1 MDLQIPLN
9 KLKFGHQDGEGINAR
24 IAGRD
29 ARIAELAA
37 NIFANRTPAN
47 PTGLIENLIVK
58 QVDGDCYAVA
68 NGNRRLAALHMIEA
82 PGSEVLIGCTLHQ
95 VDAAKAFEFSLATAI
110 TAEQLHPV
118 DQYEAFAKLEER
130 GKSNEEIAQQYGMS
144 EKQVRQALALG
155 RLSPAIRD
163 AWRSGE
169 IKAEVAQAFTL
180 AADHK
185 SQDRLYK
192 KLAKENELDRQSIRA
207 ELGVKPN
214 EDIGALVNFV
224 GIEVYRLR
232 GGSVTED
239 LFREQ
244 HIVSDE
250 VLLKAMVGERL
261 AKECDRLVVEDGW
274 QWASVEEDLPK
285 SWRSW
290 STTRIHD
297 VSKFFTAEEAA
308 EAKRLA
314 KLEEEFENAEGHYDW
329 EAEEKVR
336 NELMQLEDLVRP
348 RAYTAKQKEKLGCV
362 VGVDDDGRLEV
373 EYGINRPPAATKSEA
388 AARPPTAGEPPEI
401 KAPSKSSKAVEPDL
415 SQALIQ
421 RLSVQLT
428 AAAETALIQDQDL
441 AISVLLAKLA
451 SNVNCDGIRVNVT
464 GMSATKLDLLGS
476 KKFADCLELARALK
490 PAERV
495 ELLVLVAG
503 AALDFQRFSSND
515 DNLLKGNPGLICD
528 AIKPQAM
535 NAALRGAFDGKDY
548 FNSVPK
554 ALCLAAIK
562 EAVGADVARQQEKN
576 KGPEIAAFAIANV
589 PATGW
594 LPPQLRVKGYDGP
607 PVKKPKPSVSAG
619 MKDALD
625 KAVKALKPLK
635 RAAAARKGAAKK
647 TTKKPAKKK

>member
-24 IAGRD
+24 VAGRD

-37 NIFANRTPAN
+37 NIFANRSPEN

-58 QVDGDCYAVA
+58 QVDGDSYAVA

-82 PGSEVLIGCTLHQ
+82 PGSEMLIGCTLHQ
-95 VDAAKAFEFSLATAI
+95 VDATKAFEFSLATAI

-130 GKSNEEIAQQYGMS
+130 GKTNEEIAQQYGMS
-144 EKQVRQALALG
+144 EKQVKQALALG
-155 RLSPAIRD
+155 RLSPTIRD

-169 IKAEVAQAFTL
+169 IKAEVAQTFTL

-192 KLAKENELDRQSIRA
+192 KLSKENDLDRHSIRA
-207 ELGVKPN
+207 ELGVKGN
-214 EDIGALVNFV
+214 EDIGALVSFV
-224 GIEVYRLR
+224 GIEAYRLR
-232 GGSVTED
+232 GGAVSED

-244 HIVSDE
+244 HIVSDD

-261 AKECDRLVVEDGW
+261 AKECDRLVVEQGW
-274 QWASVEEDLPK
+274 QWAAVEDDLPK

-290 STTRIHD
+290 PTTRVD
-297 VSKFFTAEEAA
+297 VTKFFTTEEAA

-314 KLEEEFENAEGHYDW
+314 KLGEDIQNADEYDF
-329 EAEEKVR
+329 EAERKVDDEISR
-336 NELMQLEDLVRP
+336 LEASVLP
-348 RAYTAKQKEKLGCV
+348 RAFTDKQKAKLGCMV
-362 VGVDDDGRLEV
+362 SVDDDGRLEV
-373 EYGINRPPAATKSEA
+373 QYGISRPPAATKSEA

-401 KAPSKSSKAVEPDL
+401 VPPSKKAAKASEPDL

-428 AAAETALIQDQDL
+428 MAAETALIQDQDL
-441 AISVLLAKLA
+441 AISVLLAKFA
-451 SNVNCDGIRVNVT
+451 SNMNCDGVQVSVS
-464 GMSATKLDLLGS
+464 GLGASKLDLLGS
-476 KKFADCLELARALK
+476 KKFADNLELARALK
-490 PAERV
+490 PAERI

-503 AALDFQRFSSND
+503 AALNFQRFSSAD

-528 AIKPQAM
+528 AIKPAAM
-535 NAALRGAFDGKDY
+535 NAALRGAFDAKDY
-548 FNSVPK
+548 FGSVPK

-562 EAVGADVARQQEKN
+562 EVLGADIARQQEKN
-576 KGPEIAAFAIANV
+576 KGAEITAFASANI
-589 PATGW
+589 PSTGW
-594 LPPQLRVKGYDGP
+594 LPPQLRIKGYDGP
-607 PVKKPKPSVSAG
+607 PVKTAK
-619 MKDALD
+619 
-625 KAVKALKPLK
+625 
-635 RAAAARKGAAKK
+635 AAASTPAKAGAQPKK
-647 TTKKPAKKK
+647 QAKKPAKKAAKKK

>member
-9 KLKFGHQDGEGINAR
+9 KLKFGHQDNEGINAR
-24 IAGRD
+24 VAGRD

-37 NIFANRTPAN
+37 NIFANRTPSN

-82 PGSEVLIGCTLHQ
+82 PGSEMLIGCTLHE

-130 GKSNEEIAQQYGMS
+130 GKTNEEIAQQYGMT

-155 RLSPAIRD
+155 RLSPTIRD

-192 KLAKENELDRQSIRA
+192 KLSKEHELDRHSIRA
-207 ELGVKPN
+207 ELGVKSN

-224 GIEVYRLR
+224 GIEPYRLR
-232 GGSVTED
+232 GGAVTED
-239 LFREQ
+239 LFKEQ

-261 AKECDRLVVEDGW
+261 AKECDRLVVEQGW
-274 QWASVEEDLPK
+274 QWAAIEEDLPK
-285 SWRSW
+285 SWCSW
-290 STTRIHD
+290 PTTRVD

-308 EAKRLA
+308 EAKRLE
-314 KLEEEFENAEGHYDW
+314 KLREEIENADTYDW
-329 EAEEKVR
+329 DAEQAVDGQLTRLEASV
-336 NELMQLEDLVRP
+336 LP
-348 RAYTAKQKEKLGCV
+348 RAFTDKQKAKLGCMV
-362 VGVDDDGRLEV
+362 AVDDDGHLEI
-373 EYGINRPPAATKSEA
+373 EYGISRPPAATKSEA

-401 KAPSKSSKAVEPDL
+401 KAPTKSGKPAEPDL

-421 RLSVQLT
+421 RLSTQLT
-428 AAAETALIQDQDL
+428 SAAHTALNQDQDL
-441 AISVLLAKLA
+441 AISVLLAGLA

-464 GMSATKLDLLGS
+464 GMGASKLDLLGAR
-476 KKFADCLELARALK
+476 KFADAFELARALK
-490 PAERV
+490 PAERIG
-495 ELLVLVAG
+495 LLVLVAG
-503 AALDFQRFSSND
+503 AALDFQRYSSND

-528 AIKPQAM
+528 AIKPEAM
-535 NAALRGAFDGKDY
+535 NAALRGAFDAKDY
-548 FNSVPK
+548 FHSVPK

-562 EAVGADVARQQEKN
+562 EAIGADVARQQEKK
-576 KGPEIAAFAIANV
+576 KGPEIAAFALANV
-589 PATGW
+589 PKTGW
-594 LPPQLRVKGYDGP
+594 LPPQLRIKGYDGP
-607 PVKKPKPSVSAG
+607 PAKAAAKGAMASPLKPKANATPKKPA
-619 MKDALD
+619 
-625 KAVKALKPLK
+625 K
-635 RAAAARKGAAKK
+635 RAAKK
-647 TTKKPAKKK
+647 TAKKKR

>member
-9 KLKFGHQDGEGINAR
+9 KLKFGHQDGESINAR

-37 NIFANRTPAN
+37 NIFANRTPSN

-130 GKSNEEIAQQYGMS
+130 GKTNEEIAQQYGMT

-155 RLSPAIRD
+155 RLSPTIRD

-192 KLAKENELDRQSIRA
+192 KLSKEHELDRHSIRA
-207 ELGVKPN
+207 ELGVKSN

-224 GIEVYRLR
+224 GIEPYRQR
-232 GGSVTED
+232 GGAVTED
-239 LFREQ
+239 LFKEQ

-261 AKECDRLVVEDGW
+261 AKECDRLVVEQGW
-274 QWASVEEDLPK
+274 QWAAIEEDLPK

-290 STTRIHD
+290 QKTRVD

-308 EAKRLA
+308 EAQRLH
-314 KLEEEFENAEGHYDW
+314 KVEEDLENDPGYDW
-329 EAEEKVR
+329 EAIQR
-336 NELMQLEDLVRP
+336 NQAELDRLEAAVLP
-348 RAYTAKQKEKLGCV
+348 RAFTDKQKAKLGCMV
-362 VGVDDDGRLEV
+362 AVDDDGHLEI
-373 EYGINRPPAATKSEA
+373 EYGISRPLVTTKSEA
-388 AARPPTAGEPPEI
+388 AARPPTAGEPAEI
-401 KAPSKSSKAVEPDL
+401 KAPGKSSRPAEPDL

-421 RLSVQLT
+421 RLSTQLT
-428 AAAETALIQDQDL
+428 AAAHTALNQDQDL
-441 AISVLLAKLA
+441 AISVLLAGLA
-451 SNVNCDGIRVNVT
+451 SNMNCDGIRINVT
-464 GMSATKLDLLGS
+464 GMGAGKLDLLGARR
-476 KKFADCLELARALK
+476 FPDALELARALK

-495 ELLVLVAG
+495 GLLVLVAG
-503 AALDFQRFSSND
+503 AALDFQRYSSND

-528 AIKPQAM
+528 AIKPEAM
-535 NAALRGAFDGKDY
+535 NAALRGAFDAKDY

-562 EAVGADVARQQEKN
+562 EAIGADVARQQERK
-576 KGPEIAAFAIANV
+576 KGPEIAAFALANV
-589 PATGW
+589 PKTGW
-594 LPPQLRVKGYDGP
+594 LPPQLRIKGYDGP
-607 PVKKPKPSVSAG
+607 PA
-619 MKDALD
+619 
-625 KAVKALKPLK
+625 KAAAKGV
-635 RAAAARKGAAKK
+635 AAAAKPKASATPKKPPKKAAKK
-647 TTKKPAKKK
+647 TAKKKR